1 MNNLRTKY
9 LQEVVPK
16 MKQDCSL
23 KNDNEVPRLEKVVI
37 NAGIGKALK
46 DERFMDIVS
55 HTLTQI
61 SGQKPAKM
69 RAKKSIAAFKI
80 REGMTVGMKVTL
92 RGRRMYD
99 FVEKLIHVVL
109 PRVRDFRGIS
119 PSSMDGNGNVSIG
132 VKEHIVFPEINPEEV
147 DRLHGLEVAISTTA
161 GNNTLGFKL
170 LKEIGFPFKDD
181 VDTVKKKPSLRK
193 ASYKR

>member
-16 MKQDCSL
+16 MKQDCLL

>member
-16 MKQDCSL
+16 IRTEFAL
-23 KNDNEVPRLEKVVI
+23 KNDNEVPRIEKVVI

-46 DERFMDIVS
+46 DDRFMDIVS

-61 SGQKPAKM
+61 SGQKPVKM

-99 FVEKLIHVVL
+99 FVEKLIHIVL

-119 PSSMDGNGNVSIG
+119 QSSMDGRGNVAIG

-147 DRLHGLEVAISTTA
+147 DRLHGLEIAISTTA
-161 GNNTLGFKL
+161 GNNVLGFTL
-170 LKEIGFPFKDD
+170 LKELGFPFKDD
-181 VDTVKKKPSLRK
+181 VDPVKKPPRRK
-193 ASYKR
+193 VAKKR

>member
-16 MKQDCSL
+16 IRTEFAL
-23 KNDNEVPRLEKVVI
+23 KNDNEVPRIEKVVI

-46 DERFMDIVS
+46 DDRFMDIVS

-61 SGQKPAKM
+61 SGQKPVKM

-99 FVEKLIHVVL
+99 FVEKLIKVTF

-119 PSSMDGNGNVSIG
+119 DKSVDRGGNITIG
-132 VKEHIVFPEINPEEV
+132 FKEHIAFPEISSDEIEN
-147 DRLHGLEVAISTTA
+147 LFGLEISIHTTA
-161 GNNTLGFKL
+161 KTR
-170 LKEIGFPFKDD
+170 KEGLALFEMLEFPFKKD
-181 VDTVKKKPSLRK
+181 K
-193 ASYKR
+193 